1 MTNEAERWKTM
12 KQDLVDR
19 RNIHRGQPAHPALKL
34 NLLMAAVVVLLL
46 MLAVLSTVGAR

>member
-1 MTNEAERWKTM
+1 MTNEAERWNTM
-12 KQDLVDR
+12 KQDFVDR
-19 RNIHRGQPAHPALKL
+19 RQIRREQPAHPALKA